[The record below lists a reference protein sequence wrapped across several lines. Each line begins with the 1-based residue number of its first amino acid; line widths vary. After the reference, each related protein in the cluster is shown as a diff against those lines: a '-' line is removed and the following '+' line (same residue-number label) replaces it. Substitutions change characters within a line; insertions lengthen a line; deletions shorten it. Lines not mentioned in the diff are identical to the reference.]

1 MKIDIYRFSSQ
12 SKTTFGAILLDGK
25 FEAYSVEDRYREEKI
40 KHETRIQSGYYE
52 VVLRNFGGHFDRYTQ
67 KFDGHEG
74 MLWIKD
80 VPNFTDILFHIGND
94 ELDSSGCVLVVNEIN
109 NNLTNKGIG
118 TNSTK
123 AYLRF
128 YFKVLDAFKRNE
140 SVYVEIHDL
149 DVPYGC

>member
-1 MKIDIYRFSSQ
+1 MYRFSSQ
-12 SKTTFGAILLDGK
+12 SKTTFGAIHLDRK
-25 FEAYSVEDRYREEKI
+25 FEAFTVEDRHRVEKVYA
-40 KHETRIQSGYYE
+40 ETRINAGVYK
-52 VVLRNFGGHFDRYTQ
+52 VTLRNFGRHFDVYKE

-80 VPNFTDILFHIGND
+80 VPNFTDILFHIGNS
-94 ELDSSGCVLVVNEIN
+94 ELDSKGCVLIVNEIN

-118 TNSTK
+118 KNSTE

-140 SVYVEIHDL
+140 DVYVEIHDL
-149 DVPYGC
+149 DIPYGF